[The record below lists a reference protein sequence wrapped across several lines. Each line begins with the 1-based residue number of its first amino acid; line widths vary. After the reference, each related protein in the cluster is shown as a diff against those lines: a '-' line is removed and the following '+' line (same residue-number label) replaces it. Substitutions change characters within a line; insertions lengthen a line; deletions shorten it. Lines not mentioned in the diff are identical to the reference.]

1 MSRYCGERVTKPIL
15 DAAAHWRD
23 SALTKGTSVFT
34 DEAIWTSEYLAAL
47 HRDFVLQPDVGDGV
61 FLAKLRQQLSQ
72 TPIAAKKLAAE
83 MMWLLYLCP
92 SSISTKHKRSVIRDV
107 WSWSGEA
114 LPDSA
119 WLTDDV
125 LNGIG
130 SGGPGFNQNQW
141 RELGFLV
148 NFAIAFR
155 QLPMDQAK
163 RLLRGL
169 LAISRDDEWQWANA
183 PTFQVDFEQQLR
195 QLHSTLARYGM
206 EFGHRVFYE
215 TLRYSALADK
225 AGVNSLERVLD
236 RVVFQKVLPRLHGA
250 RRKLETPILALM
262 QYCFELPAVAA
273 ADAQLPG
280 LELDARNVG
289 DAKLPISFEKLGRL
303 LRNLRSNQ
311 FASFTE

>member
-23 SALTKGTSVFT
+23 SALTQGASVFT
-34 DEAIWTSEYLAAL
+34 DEALWTSENLAAL

-61 FLAKLRQQLSQ
+61 YLAKLRQQLSQ
-72 TPIAAKKLAAE
+72 TPTAAKKLAAE

-155 QLPMDQAK
+155 QLPIDHAK
-163 RLLRGL
+163 RLL
-169 LAISRDDEWQWANA
+169 A
-183 PTFQVDFEQQLR
+183 
-195 QLHSTLARYGM
+195 
-206 EFGHRVFYE
+206 
-215 TLRYSALADK
+215 
-225 AGVNSLERVLD
+225 
-236 RVVFQKVLPRLHGA
+236 
-250 RRKLETPILALM
+250 
-262 QYCFELPAVAA
+262 
-273 ADAQLPG
+273 
-280 LELDARNVG
+280 
-289 DAKLPISFEKLGRL
+289 
-303 LRNLRSNQ
+303 
-311 FASFTE
+311 